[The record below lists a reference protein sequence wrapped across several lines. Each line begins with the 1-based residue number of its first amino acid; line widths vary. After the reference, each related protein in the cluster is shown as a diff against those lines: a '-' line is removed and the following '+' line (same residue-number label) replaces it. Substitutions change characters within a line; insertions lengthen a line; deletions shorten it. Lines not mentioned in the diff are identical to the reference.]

1 MEHDRN
7 IIYVSS
13 VKRGKVS
20 KLFFKSSL
28 IFAIVGLVLILIFYI
43 PRLLA
48 WGKNFKIS
56 SNEIKQLEN
65 SKNTQVVY
73 EPVFDPSLPKTN
85 HLVIPSIGVD
95 TNIQEATLDNY
106 EEALRNGVWR
116 VSDFGQP
123 GDNIEPIILAA
134 HRFGYLAWTNTY
146 RHMNSFY
153 NLPKVKVGD
162 IIEIDW
168 RQRKYSY
175 EVYALGKGTE
185 ITDYFAN
192 LILYT
197 CETLTGEERIFVYAK
212 LIY

>member
-1 MEHDRN
+1 
-7 IIYVSS
+7 
-13 VKRGKVS
+13 
-20 KLFFKSSL
+20 
-28 IFAIVGLVLILIFYI
+28 LILIFYI

-65 SKNTQVVY
+65 SKNTQEVY
-73 EPVFDPSLPKTN
+73 EPVFDPTLPKTN

-106 EEALRNGVWR
+106 ENALRNGVWR

-134 HRFGYLAWTNTY
+134 HRFGYLNWTNSF
-146 RHMNSFY
+146 RRLNSFY